1 MIVFLSKF
9 SVFSKQILFHAL
21 VWRGSANI
29 LQIAFFQSNCSK
41 KTKYCIFHN
50 FELLI
55 NLSWGKSCT
64 SIKREMFF
72 GEEGRGLFVRRIVFI
87 LTTEDKS
94 LPKDRLTAAPYYAI
108 VTHNMYCIQYKYKYT
123 IQILRNNANTIHNTN
138 INTQYKYKYTNTH
151 KYTRTIWLVC
161 FVMQLSLM
169 THNRYCTQ
177 YIMHTKNLSLTIL

>member
-72 GEEGRGLFVRRIVFI
+72 GEEGRRLFVRRIVFI

-123 IQILRNNANTIHNTN
+123 IQILRTIQIQIHNTN

-151 KYTRTIWLVC
+151 IQIHKDRLTGVFHYSIV
-161 FVMQLSLM
+161 
-169 THNRYCTQ
+169 THDSQ
-177 YIMHTKNLSLTIL
+177 

>member
-9 SVFSKQILFHAL
+9 SIFSKQILFHAL

-72 GEEGRGLFVRRIVFI
+72 GEEGRRLFVRRIVFI

-123 IQILRNNANTIHNTN
+123 IQILRNNTNT
-138 INTQYKYKYTNTH
+138 NTQYKYKYTIQIRIHKHTH
-151 KYTRTIWLVC
+151 TSTQGPSDWCV
-161 FVMQLSLM
+161 SLC
-169 THNRYCTQ
+169 NCP
-177 YIMHTKNLSLTIL
+177 S